1 METNFYNDSGEYVVK
16 DTLYSHDLSK
26 IANILMKA
34 MTNEIRI
41 TNVEHV
47 YESSCDME
55 YIEIE
60 YKGYDYPVAPIGD
73 TPYILDEHKE
83 SESKEISW

>member
-1 METNFYNDSGEYVVK
+1 METNFYNDSRGYTVK

-41 TNVEHV
+41 TNVKRV

-60 YKGYDYPVAPIGD
+60 YKGYAHTVAPIGD
-73 TPYILDEHKE
+73 TPYVLDEHKE